1 MYSIIFFFSSR
12 RRHTRCALVTG
23 VQTCALPI
31 LAFNRR
37 HRPNRFVGQLE
48 PSKRSNPAGDVVWL
62 GRRRVEAI
70 AAAPLSPDG
79 QVRSERA
86 ACIMRPAPDGSRHK
100 FRIDRSEE
108 HTSELQS
115 LMRISYAV
123 LCLKT
128 KRKH

>member
-1 MYSIIFFFSSR
+1 MDKANSR
-12 RRHTRCALVTG
+12 RRAVEIRDVTLEAQRARLALADAERFARRFHLELDQRCGGGIGNARHSVCPTDG
-23 VQTCALPI
+23 YDV
-31 LAFNRR
+31 AFNRR

-79 QVRSERA
+79 QVR
-86 ACIMRPAPDGSRHK
+86 
-100 FRIDRSEE
+100 RSDE

-115 LMRISYAV
+115 LMR
-123 LCLKT
+123 T
-128 KRKH
+128 